1 MLSVA
6 AVRMCATG
14 THNESGKDK
23 KQVENKSQKR
33 KKSGERAG
41 GVSICKRK
49 QRKRREEPLR

>member
-6 AVRMCATG
+6 AVRLCATG

-23 KQVENKSQKR
+23 KQVGNKSQKR
-33 KKSGERAG
+33 KKVEKKLG
-41 GVSICKRK
+41 GVSIRKRK

>member
-1 MLSVA
+1 MLSVVA
-6 AVRMCATG
+6 IRVCATG

-33 KKSGERAG
+33 KIGGEG
-41 GVSICKRK
+41 PEGVSICKRR